1 MNRRFRGESVHKV
14 DGKGRVS
21 IPASFRRVLEEGD
34 PDWAPGQQPTVVL
47 VYGIPGASCVEGY
60 SVQGITALD
69 DRVSRMPMFSKSRK
83 ALERML
89 NTRSVYAQ
97 VEDNGRIVLS
107 PRLREIIAPGEA
119 VFAGMGDRFQIWD
132 PEAYAADNDGLD
144 DWVDEQG
151 DEGNPL
157 LALDKEWSPT

>member
-34 PDWAPGQQPTVVL
+34 PDWVNGAQPKVIL
-47 VYGIPGASCVEGY
+47 VYGLPGASCVEGY
-60 SVQGITALD
+60 SVRGIDELD
-69 DRVSRMPMFSKSRK
+69 DRVSRMPMFSRTRK

-107 PRLREIIAPGEA
+107 PKLREIIGVGEA

-132 PEAYAADNDGLD
+132 PDAYSADNQGLD
-144 DWVDEQG
+144 EWIEAQG
-151 DEGNPL
+151 EDGSPL
-157 LALDKEWSPT
+157 LELDKEYSEA